1 LSQGIGLPAT
11 VISGGILTL
20 GVVGV
25 WWKKFPTLRDIDQF
39 SDLDTPENPT
49 A

>member
-1 LSQGIGLPAT
+1 
-11 VISGGILTL
+11 
-20 GVVGV
+20 V